1 VRAVGLGG
9 AAVIIGITMM
19 LGLQPAVGVE
29 AAVADD
35 TVVTTEQLDEPPPG
49 TCVVQDE
56 WKSWTPPAGSA
67 WKPPAGAT
75 FNHPRGTPEARWRI
89 VRAVDKAVNN
99 TWPCET
105 IWMTLYLMDS
115 KPSVEALIKAHAR
128 GVRVRVVL
136 DNVYANNTLTQRL
149 YTALNADNGPAAEGD
164 PEWWGPDGS
173 FVTYCTGSC
182 RGSYGVSH
190 SKFYVFSKTGAAE
203 NVSMVSSS
211 NLNAGGAHKGWN
223 DLYVANGRAD
233 LVEDPH
239 AGFATI
245 HDEMAEDVDVFP
257 TRYREMTRGAITT
270 RFFPTDDGRDPV
282 FDDLSTVRCRGVASG
297 FGRNGRTA
305 IDISMFQ
312 WMHDRGI
319 RFAHKVAELGR
330 NGCDVRVIYGA
341 PGREVRKI
349 LHKAARRGH
358 IKVWNSRFDLN
369 GDGEVDYRVHH
380 KYVLVN
386 GVFRGSASVKGVL
399 TGAQNWSGNS
409 TRGTDE
415 NTISVMGAGA
425 YNQYMGNW
433 NLIRNGW
440 SLRVR

>member
-1 VRAVGLGG
+1 
-9 AAVIIGITMM
+9 
-19 LGLQPAVGVE
+19 
-29 AAVADD
+29 
-35 TVVTTEQLDEPPPG
+35 
-49 TCVVQDE
+49 
-56 WKSWTPPAGSA
+56 
-67 WKPPAGAT
+67 
-75 FNHPRGTPEARWRI
+75 
-89 VRAVDKAVNN
+89 
-99 TWPCET
+99 
-105 IWMTLYLMDS
+105 
-115 KPSVEALIKAHAR
+115 
-128 GVRVRVVL
+128 
-136 DNVYANNTLTQRL
+136 VYANNTLTQRL
-149 YTALNADNGPAAEGD
+149 YSALNADNVPSAGGGPD
-164 PEWWGPDGS
+164 WWGPDGS

-182 RGSYGVSH
+182 RGAYGVSH
-190 SKFYVFSKTGAAE
+190 AKFYVFSRTGAAQ

-223 DLYVANGRAD
+223 DLYVVNGRAD
-233 LVEDPH
+233 LVQDPR
-239 AGFATI
+239 AGYATI
-245 HDEMAEDVDVFP
+245 HDEMAEDRDVFP

-282 FDDLSTVRCRGVASG
+282 FDDLSTVKCRGVATG

-305 IDISMFQ
+305 INISMFQ

-319 RFAHKVAELGR
+319 RFARKVVELGR
-330 NGCDVRVIYGA
+330 NGCDVQVIYGA
-341 PGREVRKI
+341 PGKEVRKI
-349 LHKAARRGH
+349 LHTAARRGY
-358 IKVWNSRFDLN
+358 IKVWNSRFDLD
-369 GDGEVDYRVHH
+369 GDGEADYRVHH

-386 GVFRGSASVKGVL
+386 GVFRGTSVRGVL